1 MSILFNKRLP
11 TQQEVSPP
19 ILSFVSVVQNTTIDY
34 NGSGTLDSTAQAI
47 NPSTGTAASGT
58 LNYQWYR
65 DGVAISGAN
74 SATLTLT
81 DQTEPGDFYAVVTFT
96 PSGSV
101 APAINSPL
109 TSRTATT
116 TIRNALIITKQPV
129 NTSVVVGNDAVFAC
143 SAYVRPKSMVGFDD
157 KWGDRYYFGGE
168 DYNVAI
174 SLGFSDAD
182 IRFYLEQVYTGAIG
196 SGIQTRLND
205 PNFGTSQSR
214 NLLYEWYVDGVKVSE
229 TRGNSYSSVP
239 GFNGT
244 GVYLDLSE
252 YPGNVLVEFNVTEAS
267 AVFHRINIPGVAEFP
282 EDYGTDKIFLQGGRI
297 YGPCSSSTLPSG
309 GFIAPASEIGVGTN
323 QRLVLSDSGGTGS
336 SDVDDMQINIDKGF
350 FKTYQV
356 PSVVPSGNNLNSEPY
371 NGIENGEWVDADG
384 NTQFGRPDYRIYYG
398 GIGVLPQTPPRNLTF
413 STVTL
418 NKSVASSSTVY
429 CKVSLLNVSGD
440 LAPPSINSNSVTWT
454 VDNYS
459 CLDPNDS
466 RKPGGSQYVLTNSG
480 IKPGP
485 VSVWFGPF
493 TFGTSDDTCSILTNF
508 EIRGIYP
515 RLIGSGAGISQP
527 FIAAF
532 QIRIRG
538 SNGGEFYN
546 GYKVIRWGGNSASS
560 NTNDRKNISLNGT
573 DCNGQRTVEYADN
586 GGVIFDRTAVG
597 PGSYNLPWTSSWGR
611 PIVDILLLTT
621 RRVSDGAAV
630 DAFLTINDRYEEN
643 LLEYS
648 RRYDPYSE

>member
-81 DQTEPGDFYAVVTFT
+81 DQTEPGDFYAIVTFT
-96 PSGSV
+96 PGSGV
-101 APAINSPL
+101 APAINPTL

-157 KWGDRYYFGGE
+157 KWGDRYIFGGR
-168 DYNVAI
+168 DYDVAI
-174 SLGFSDAD
+174 SLGFSDSD
-182 IRFYLEQVYTGAIG
+182 IRFYLEQVYTGALG
-196 SGIQTRLND
+196 SGIANKLND
-205 PNFGTSQSR
+205 PNSGTDQSR

-229 TRGNSYSSVP
+229 TRGNSYSTVP

-267 AVFHRINIPGVAEFP
+267 SVFHRINIPGVAEFP

-480 IKPGP
+480 LKPGP

-493 TFGTSDDTCSILTNF
+493 TFGTSNDTCTILTNF

-527 FIAAF
+527 FMAAF

-546 GYKVIRWGGNSASS
+546 GYRVVYWYGNSASS
-560 NTNDRKNISLNGT
+560 NTNDRKNITLNGT
-573 DCNGQRTVEYADN
+573 NCDGQRVIEYADN
-586 GGVIFDRTAVG
+586 GAILFDRTAIG
-597 PGSYNLPWTSSWGR
+597 PGSYFLPWTPSWGR
-611 PIVDILLLTT
+611 ATVDILLLTT
-621 RRVSDGAAV
+621 RRVSDGASV

-643 LLEYS
+643 LLEYG